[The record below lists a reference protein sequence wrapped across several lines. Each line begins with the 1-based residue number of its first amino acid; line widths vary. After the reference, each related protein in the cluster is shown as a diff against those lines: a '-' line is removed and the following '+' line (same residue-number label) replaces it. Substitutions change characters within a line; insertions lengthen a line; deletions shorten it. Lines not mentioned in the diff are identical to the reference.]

1 METHEELPYSLV
13 IGSLLVV
20 LVMSFV
26 VTRVLTGTCRS
37 YLISNNLCFI
47 KSSTSAYYV
56 YTIVDTSTAQ
66 FDFDLPLLNLEI
78 KFNANYAGRF
88 FDRL

>member
-13 IGSLLVV
+13 IGSLLMV

-47 KSSTSAYYV
+47 KTYV

>member
-1 METHEELPYSLV
+1 M
-13 IGSLLVV
+13 
-20 LVMSFV
+20 
-26 VTRVLTGTCRS
+26 
-37 YLISNNLCFI
+37 
-47 KSSTSAYYV
+47 YV

-78 KFNANYAGRF
+78 KFDANYAGRF